1 MNSKMTLTLLT
12 TLILF
17 NCGTVSQKEEKENLT
32 DKFELVK
39 SDSTLKTGW
48 YYIDNKA
55 GLKRQ
60 LDKDTT
66 WYLINPIPIVTA
78 KNVIEMEI
86 YESNF
91 GDLGLSMQLDSDGT
105 DLWSEATEKATTGR
119 LAFVLN
125 DKLLHAPIVNS
136 QITNGM
142 TALNT
147 GNYSRQELEKIV
159 KEIERGRE

>member
-1 MNSKMTLTLLT
+1 MTLTLLI

-17 NCGTVSQKEEKENLT
+17 NCGTQNQKEEKENVT
-32 DKFELVK
+32 DKSELVK
-39 SDSTLKTGW
+39 SDSTLRTGW
-48 YYIDNKA
+48 YYIDDKA

-66 WYLINPIPIVTA
+66 WYSINPTPIVTA
-78 KNVIEMEI
+78 KNIIKMEI

-91 GDLGLSMQLDSDGT
+91 GDIGLSMQLDSEGT
-105 DLWSEATEKATTGR
+105 DSWSEATDKATTKR
-119 LAFVLN
+119 LAFILN
-125 DKLLHAPIVNS
+125 DKLLHAPLVNS

-147 GNYSRQELEKIV
+147 GNYSRQELKKIK
-159 KEIERGRE
+159 KEIEEGRE